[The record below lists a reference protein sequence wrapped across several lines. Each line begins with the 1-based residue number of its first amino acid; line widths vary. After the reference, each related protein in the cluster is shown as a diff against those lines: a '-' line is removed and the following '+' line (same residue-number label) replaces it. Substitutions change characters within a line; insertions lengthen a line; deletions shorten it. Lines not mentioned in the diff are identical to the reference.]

1 MRARQRNNTGYD
13 VGVRILVIDPTTTHG
28 ANLRVLL
35 VSEGHEVEIVVAPPE
50 RIHHDVVIVAGERA
64 ITVNLVGLLR
74 ARDEALPILA
84 LTASGELDDVDGR
97 VAGLRAGADDALSV
111 PFAGSQ
117 MVARVDA
124 LGRRAKL
131 VPRLPDLLEA
141 DGCMFDLSR
150 CVAVRDGKVVQLS
163 PREVELIRWLHRHRE
178 RTVERKEILEHVFR
192 VSPEIET
199 RSVDMAIA
207 TLRKKIEREPE
218 KPAIIVSVKGLGYAW
233 RHPN

>member
-1 MRARQRNNTGYD
+1 M
-13 VGVRILVIDPTTTHG
+13 IDPGNAHA
-28 ANLRVLL
+28 ANLRALL
-35 VSEGHEVEIVVAPPE
+35 ADHAIEVATAPPV
-50 RIHHDVVIVAGERA
+50 RVDADVVIVAGPREQTA
-64 ITVNLVGLLR
+64 NLCRLLR

-84 LTASGELDDVDGR
+84 LTDDGLVFDDVDAR
-97 VAGLRAGADDALSV
+97 VTSLRAGADDALGV

-117 MVARVDA
+117 MIARVDA
-124 LGRRAKL
+124 LGRRARL
-131 VPRLPDLLEA
+131 VPKLPDLIEA

-150 CVAVRDGKVVQLS
+150 CVAVRDGKVTQLS
-163 PREVELIRWLHRHRE
+163 PREVDLVRWLHQHRQ
-178 RTVERKEILEHVFR
+178 RVVERREILEHVFH

-233 RHPN
+233 RAVN

>member
-1 MRARQRNNTGYD
+1 
-13 VGVRILVIDPTTTHG
+13 VRILVIDPGNAHA
-28 ANLRVLL
+28 ANLRALL
-35 VSEGHEVEIVVAPPE
+35 ADHAIEVATAPPV
-50 RIHHDVVIVAGERA
+50 RVDADVVIVAGPREQTA
-64 ITVNLVGLLR
+64 NLCRLLR

-84 LTASGELDDVDGR
+84 LTDDGLVFDDVDAR
-97 VAGLRAGADDALSV
+97 VTSLRAGADDALGV

-117 MVARVDA
+117 MIARVDA
-124 LGRRAKL
+124 LGRRARL
-131 VPRLPDLLEA
+131 VPKLPDLIEA

-150 CVAVRDGKVVQLS
+150 CVAVRDGKVTQLS
-163 PREVELIRWLHRHRE
+163 PREVDLVRWLHQHRQ
-178 RTVERKEILEHVFR
+178 RVVERREILEHVFH

-233 RHPN
+233 RAVN